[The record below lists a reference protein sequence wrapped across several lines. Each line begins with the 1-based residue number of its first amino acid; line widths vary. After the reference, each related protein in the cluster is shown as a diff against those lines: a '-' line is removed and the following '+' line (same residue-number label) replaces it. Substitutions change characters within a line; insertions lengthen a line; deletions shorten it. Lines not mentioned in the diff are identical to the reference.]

1 MDIARY
7 QGAHLR
13 GICHRPALSSGE
25 LLVTFPADPNE
36 TLAMSQLPPLPAP
49 LVAPERNLVE
59 FTVKAFVLGAL
70 LSMLLAA
77 ANAYIGLLV
86 GLTVSASIP
95 AAAASMGLLRLF
107 RRSTILENNMV
118 QTAASAGESL
128 VAGII
133 FTIPALV
140 MMNAWAGYEY
150 GPMVAIAVL
159 GGVLGVAF
167 TVPLR
172 RALIVEARLKFP
184 EGVATAEVLKTGGIE
199 TDRSR
204 PSGHAD
210 DSARRSF
217 GMLLQAAGLGVL
229 FKLLESG
236 VGLLAGG
243 VATTRAWLGGSYLFT
258 GGITLS
264 PALVGVGYIVGLNIA
279 MLVFL
284 GGMIGTLIGVPLNWA
299 FNSEAILTAVGMNPN
314 TDWSQISSSQWGTLA
329 GQAWQDCRRIGVG
342 AMMVGGVWSL
352 VSLLGPL
359 SAGIKASLA
368 AYKASGNGGGSILR
382 TEFDTPIT
390 YVAAVAALAVVPV
403 FFVFYLA
410 LGDYPE
416 KVMIASVMTVLMLVF
431 GFIFASVAG
440 YMAGLVGS
448 SNNPIS
454 GVTIATVIVSAL
466 ILLQLMGNEGMAAT
480 LGPIAVIYLAGLIC
494 SAAAIAGDNMQDLK
508 CGHVL
513 GATPW
518 RQQVFQ
524 VVGVVAAALVIPFV
538 LGVLDQGYGIGR
550 PSPINPDAQPLA
562 APQAGLMQA
571 LASGIFGAGIEWNFI
586 FMGFALAVALIIL
599 DKIQEKR
606 GSEFRFPVL
615 AVAVGVYLPL
625 GLSVPIFVGG
635 LVAHIVARKS
645 RNLPK
650 EKRSAGQG
658 NGLLIASGLITG
670 EALMGVL
677 VAVVAAF
684 VMPLPLVGS
693 FGLAALLGSTAMV
706 LIVIYQYRR
715 SVIRD

>member
-1 MDIARY
+1 
-7 QGAHLR
+7 
-13 GICHRPALSSGE
+13 
-25 LLVTFPADPNE
+25 
-36 TLAMSQLPPLPAP
+36 MSQMPPLPAP
-49 LVAPERNLVE
+49 LVTPQQNLVE
-59 FTVKAFVLGAL
+59 FTFKAFVLGAL

-107 RRSTILENNMV
+107 KRSTILENNMV

-159 GGVLGVAF
+159 GGILGVAF

-199 TDRSR
+199 TDRSQ
-204 PSGHAD
+204 PQDASD
-210 DSARRSF
+210 DTARSSF
-217 GMLLQAAGLGVL
+217 KMLLQAAGIGVL

-243 VATTRAWLGGSYLFT
+243 IATTRAWLGGSYLFT

-284 GGMIGTLIGVPLNWA
+284 GGVIGTLIGVPLNWA
-299 FNSEAILTAVGMNPN
+299 FNSEAILSAVGMDPG
-314 TDWSQISSSQWGTLA
+314 TQWSEISSSQWGTLA

-352 VSLLGPL
+352 ISLLGPL
-359 SAGIKASLA
+359 MAGIKASLA
-368 AYKASGNGGGSILR
+368 AYKTTTAGGAGTILR
-382 TEFDTPIT
+382 TEFDTPIN
-390 YVAAVAALAVVPV
+390 YVAAVAAIAVVPV

-410 LGDYPE
+410 LGDYPD
-416 KVMIASVMTVLMLVF
+416 KILIASVMTVLMLVF

-466 ILLQLMGNEGMAAT
+466 ILLQLMGNEGPAAS

-524 VVGVVAAALVIPFV
+524 VVGVVAAAMIIPFV

-550 PSPINPDAQPLA
+550 PSPLNPDAQALA

-586 FMGFALAVALIIL
+586 FMGFGLAVVLIVL

-606 GSEFRFPVL
+606 GSDFRFPVL

-635 LVAHIVARKS
+635 LVAHIVARKA
-645 RNLPK
+645 RNLTD
-650 EKRSAGQG
+650 EQRSAGQG
-658 NGLLIASGLITG
+658 KGLLIASGLITG

-684 VMPLPLVGS
+684 VMPLPLVSG
-693 FGLAALLGSTAMV
+693 FGLAAILGSVAMILV
-706 LIVIYQYRR
+706 VVYQYRR
-715 SVIRD
+715 SLMQS

>member
-1 MDIARY
+1 
-7 QGAHLR
+7 
-13 GICHRPALSSGE
+13 
-25 LLVTFPADPNE
+25 
-36 TLAMSQLPPLPAP
+36 MSQMPPLPAP
-49 LVAPERNLVE
+49 LVAPERRLVE
-59 FTVKAFVLGAL
+59 FTFKAFVLGAV

-95 AAAASMGLLRLF
+95 AAAASMGVLRLF
-107 RRSTILENNMV
+107 RRSTVLENNMV

-140 MMNAWAGYEY
+140 IMNAWSGYEY

-159 GGVLGVAF
+159 GGILGVAF

-199 TDRSR
+199 TDRDHPEYR
-204 PSGHAD
+204 AD
-210 DSARRSF
+210 DTARRSF
-217 GMLLQAAGLGVL
+217 SLLLKAAGLGAV

-243 VATTRAWLGGSYLFT
+243 VAATRAWLGGNYLFT
-258 GGITLS
+258 GDVTLS
-264 PALVGVGYIVGLNIA
+264 PALAGVGYIVGLNIA
-279 MLVFL
+279 VLVFL
-284 GGMIGTLIGVPLNWA
+284 GGAIGTLIGVPLNWA
-299 FNSEAILTAVGMNPN
+299 FNSASILAAAGIDPAIDWSTLTA
-314 TDWSQISSSQWGTLA
+314 SQWGALA
-329 GQAWQDCRRIGVG
+329 GQSWQDCRRIGVG
-342 AMMVGGVWSL
+342 AMMIGGVWSL
-352 VSLLGPL
+352 ISLLGPL
-359 SAGIKASLA
+359 ASGVKASLA
-368 AYKASGNGGGSILR
+368 AYRSAGEGSSGLLR
-382 TEFDTPIT
+382 TEYDTPIN
-390 YVAAVAALAVVPV
+390 YVAMVALLAVVPL
-403 FFVFYLA
+403 FGVFYLA
-410 LGDYPE
+410 LGDYPDR
-416 KVMIASVMTVLMLVF
+416 VLIASVMSVLMLIF

-466 ILLQLMGNEGMAAT
+466 ILLQLMGSDGVAAT

-508 CGHVL
+508 CGHIL

-524 VVGVVAAALVIPFV
+524 VVGVIAAAMVIPFV

-571 LASGIFGAGIEWNFI
+571 LATGIFGGGIEWNFI
-586 FMGFALAVALIIL
+586 FMGFGLAVVLIVL

-606 GSEFRFPVL
+606 GSSFRFPVL

-625 GLSVPIFVGG
+625 GLSVPIFIGG
-635 LVAHIVARKS
+635 LLAHRVAQKARH
-645 RNLPK
+645 LPDA
-650 EKRSAGQG
+650 ERSAGQG
-658 NGLLIASGLITG
+658 KGLLIASGLITG

-677 VAVVAAF
+677 VAIVAAF
-684 VMPLPLVGS
+684 VMPLPLLSGFAFAGALGS
-693 FGLAALLGSTAMV
+693 AALLL
-706 LIVIYQYRR
+706 LIIYQYRG
-715 SVIRD
+715 SLIR